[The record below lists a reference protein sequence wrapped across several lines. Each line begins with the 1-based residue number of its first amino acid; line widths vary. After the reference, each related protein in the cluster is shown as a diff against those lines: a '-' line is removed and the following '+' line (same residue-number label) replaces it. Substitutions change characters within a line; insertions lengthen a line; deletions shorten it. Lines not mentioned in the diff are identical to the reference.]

1 MRTLTEAFIV
11 VAVLMFRY
19 RVPTERGDAYSIRRD
34 LFGYKDK
41 EIAQYE
47 LD

>member
-19 RVPTERGDAYSIRRD
+19 RVPTERGDAYSIKRD
-34 LFGYKDK
+34 LFGYKDQ
-41 EIAQYE
+41 EIAHHE
-47 LD
+47 FE